1 MIMVDIQV
9 PVLDQIYDFELEE
22 DWQTGMVLEDILIL
36 IAQNAGVSIE
46 EREAVQ
52 LYSMVQ
58 EKILKRGK
66 TLRQQ
71 NIRDGDR
78 LILI

>member
-36 IAQNAGVSIE
+36 IAQNADVSIE

>member
-58 EKILKRGK
+58 DKILKRGK

>member
-58 EKILKRGK
+58 EQILKRGK